1 MLFADVAES
10 DKLTAFLRQHFFSS
24 AEKMCVI
31 SKFSK
36 YFVNFTCVLKKKE
49 QDFLKRFSVIL
60 P

>member
-10 DKLTAFLRQHFFSS
+10 DKLTPFSVSSFFSL

-36 YFVNFTCVLKKKE
+36 
-49 QDFLKRFSVIL
+49 
-60 P
+60 